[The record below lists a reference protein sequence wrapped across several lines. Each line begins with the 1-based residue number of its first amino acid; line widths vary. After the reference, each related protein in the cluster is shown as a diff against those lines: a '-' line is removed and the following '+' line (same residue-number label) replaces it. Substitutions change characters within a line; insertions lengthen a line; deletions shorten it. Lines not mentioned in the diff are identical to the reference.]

1 MFLLTIIL
9 PASATFL
16 VYLSLVSLI
25 QERAKAVP
33 AVEGSRQDKSIATK
47 LRALLAH
54 RGLQQTTNLYFV
66 LPPLFAILGAVVFKS
81 FIFFVLGA
89 GFGLFVPN
97 LMVQMQERNRRN
109 KFNNQILDSIMILSS
124 SLKGGLSL
132 LQSLEV
138 LVEEMPAPMSQE
150 MGLVVREN
158 KMGVS
163 LEESLKHLMERM
175 KMEELG
181 LVVNSI
187 LVARETGGDLTKVLS
202 RLSTTIRDNRKL
214 KDSIKTL
221 TMQGRMQGIIMS
233 FLPFMFIWWVLSFNK
248 GHFDIMLKNE
258 LGRMLLFIAAIL
270 QVIGMVLIKK
280 FSTINV

>member
-9 PASATFL
+9 PAGATFL

-25 QERAKAVP
+25 QEKAKSAV
-33 AVEGSRQDKSIATK
+33 AVTSRQDKSIIEK
-47 LRALLAH
+47 LRVLLTH

-89 GFGLFVPN
+89 GFGLLLPN
-97 LMVQMQERNRRN
+97 LLVQMQERNRKN
-109 KFNNQILDSIMILSS
+109 KFNSQILDAIMILSS

-138 LVEEMPAPMSQE
+138 LVEEMSAPMSQE

-158 KMGVS
+158 KMGVT
-163 LEESLKHLMERM
+163 LEESLKHLMDRM

-233 FLPFMFIWWVLSFNK
+233 FLPFLFIWWVLSFNK
-248 GHFDIMLKNE
+248 GHFDIMLKSE
-258 LGRMLLFIAAIL
+258 MGRMLLFIAAIL
-270 QVIGMVLIKK
+270 QTIGMVLIKK